1 MVEGKVNRHACVV
14 LIKILTEH
22 LPIYT
27 NPPRTY
33 HSLRDAALQKQARC
47 DGRKFTELRRIS
59 SAADVLPC
67 VHGSAVFTRGE
78 TQVLCAV
85 TLGSEE
91 DAIQP
96 RYTDADEVPGKKA
109 FLHYDFPPYSVNETG
124 KVFGSNR
131 RMVGHG
137 ALAERAILP
146 VLPDSDA
153 FPYTIRVT
161 SEVTAS
167 NGSSS
172 MASAC
177 GASLALMD
185 AGVPVKAA
193 VAGVSVGL
201 LTPPYEDEGSFGAAV
216 AAADGTG
223 EGDTQ
228 EGEVQEEGGK
238 GKQGGGSKGRS
249 QLLVDI
255 LGLEDHYGDMDF
267 KVAGTMQGITAMQ
280 LDIKLQGGVPLETLC
295 EGIHAAARARKLILR
310 AWSSNL

>member
-1 MVEGKVNRHACVV
+1 MPGRDDRTIVV
-14 LIKILTEH
+14 IFPTSIH
-22 LPIYT
+22 
-27 NPPRTY
+27 PPSNIPAPHTAHSFIRPS
-33 HSLRDAALQKQARC
+33 SLRDAALAKTTRC
-47 DGRKFTELRRIS
+47 DGRKFKEVRRIS
-59 SAADVLPC
+59 SDTDVLPC
-67 VHGSAVFTRGE
+67 VHGSAVFTRGD

-91 DAIQP
+91 DAIQA
-96 RYTDADEVPGKKA
+96 RYTDADEAPRKKA

-137 ALAERAILP
+137 ALAERAVLP

-185 AGVPVKAA
+185 AGVPIKAA
-193 VAGVSVGL
+193 VAGMSIGL
-201 LTPPYEDEGSFGAAV
+201 FTPDEEPSF
-216 AAADGTG
+216 AAASPPQPQPPSSLLASLFGSEAEAG
-223 EGDTQ
+223 EAEKEEEEE
-228 EGEVQEEGGK
+228 EGGGK
-238 GKQGGGSKGRS
+238 GKGRGRGRRES
-249 QLLVDI
+249 QLIVDI

-267 KVAGTMQGITAMQ
+267 KVREGEA
-280 LDIKLQGGVPLETLC
+280 QGGWVYVFTYVLLISIRVP
-295 EGIHAAARARKLILR
+295 
-310 AWSSNL
+310 

>member
-1 MVEGKVNRHACVV
+1 VV
-14 LIKILTEH
+14 STHQKTTNT
-22 LPIYT
+22 T
-27 NPPRTY
+27 NPTPPHIHHTTTT
-33 HSLRDAALQKQARC
+33 HRD
-47 DGRKFTELRRIS
+47 
-59 SAADVLPC
+59 
-67 VHGSAVFTRGE
+67 

-96 RYTDADEVPGKKA
+96 RYTDADEIPWKKA

-146 VLPDSDA
+146 VLPDPDA

-201 LTPPYEDEGSFGAAV
+201 LTPDELPSLSSSSSSLAAAAGAAV
-216 AAADGTG
+216 DGGAGTG
-223 EGDTQ
+223 EGGGGEKGE
-228 EGEVQEEGGK
+228 EGAEEGRSGGGGGKGGK
-238 GKQGGGSKGRS
+238 GKVPARRS

-267 KVAGTMQGITAMQ
+267 KVWEVGVGWSYVRGV
-280 LDIKLQGGVPLETLC
+280 GG
-295 EGIHAAARARKLILR
+295 GG
-310 AWSSNL
+310 SSFSQNTHTHTHIYIYI

>member
-1 MVEGKVNRHACVV
+1 MVSVR
-14 LIKILTEH
+14 H
-22 LPIYT
+22 LPIYLYT
-27 NPPRTY
+27 IPDDP
-33 HSLRDAALQKQARC
+33 SLRDAALQKQTRC
-47 DGRKFTELRRIS
+47 DGRKFVELRRIS

-67 VHGSAVFTRGE
+67 VHGSAVFTRGD

-153 FPYTIRVT
+153 FPYTIRIT

-201 LTPPYEDEGSFGAAV
+201 LTPPDEDGGSFGAAV
-216 AAADGTG
+216 AAAEGAEGQG
-223 EGDTQ
+223 EQ
-228 EGEVQEEGGK
+228 WE
-238 GKQGGGSKGRS
+238 QGGGSKRRS

-295 EGIHAAARARKLILR
+295 EGIYAAARARKQILGTC
-310 AWSSNL
+310 SSTL